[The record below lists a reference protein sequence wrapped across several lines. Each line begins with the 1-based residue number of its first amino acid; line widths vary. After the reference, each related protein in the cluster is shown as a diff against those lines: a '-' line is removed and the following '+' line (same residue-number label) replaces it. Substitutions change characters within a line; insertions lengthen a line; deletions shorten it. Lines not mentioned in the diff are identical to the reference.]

1 MLTRWRSKAGLKA
14 SYGLRAFF
22 LYIVI
27 LGFLSWFILDHA
39 VERLNDGMRQAAES
53 VMVDG
58 VNILAS
64 LIETQIEKSS
74 DLNVSLIEKVLA
86 TAKERRFLA
95 TIYQVDKVRMESD
108 LYITDSVGKVVYD
121 STGKDIGNNFSNWR
135 DVYLTLNGQYGART
149 SFTTTDTKTGAPKAM
164 VVAAPLFFQ
173 DTLVGSVSL
182 VQPIQSLESH
192 LDTET
197 AELRKTMYLATGI
210 ALLVGFVLSILFSRS
225 INKIVNYAD
234 SMANGI
240 EVQQPQLLDQRLS
253 DLAESVRNLRLQL
266 DGKEYVEQYV
276 HSLTHELKTPITS
289 VRGSVE
295 LLFEDLPEQDKRNFL
310 ANIQTSNDRM
320 ARLVDRML
328 SLAKLESQKNPIEV
342 SSFDIVSTTN
352 RIIQERETL
361 LMDKQLTTSVTGPET
376 YNIKGDR
383 VLLAQAIANVL
394 DNAIHFCHSGSTIHL
409 NLRSKGD
416 MVVCDVK
423 NTGPTI
429 PDWALSKV
437 FDRFFSLPA
446 NSSQSHSHKSTGL
459 GLSFVREIMAR
470 HQGTVTITNIDTG
483 VKTSLSWQ
491 QIN

>member
-1 MLTRWRSKAGLKA
+1 MTQSFNSMLTRWRSKVGLKA

-173 DTLVGSVSL
+173 D
-182 VQPIQSLESH
+182 
-192 LDTET
+192 
-197 AELRKTMYLATGI
+197 R
-210 ALLVGFVLSILFSRS
+210 
-225 INKIVNYAD
+225 
-234 SMANGI
+234 
-240 EVQQPQLLDQRLS
+240 
-253 DLAESVRNLRLQL
+253 
-266 DGKEYVEQYV
+266 
-276 HSLTHELKTPITS
+276 
-289 VRGSVE
+289 
-295 LLFEDLPEQDKRNFL
+295 
-310 ANIQTSNDRM
+310 
-320 ARLVDRML
+320 
-328 SLAKLESQKNPIEV
+328 
-342 SSFDIVSTTN
+342 
-352 RIIQERETL
+352 
-361 LMDKQLTTSVTGPET
+361 
-376 YNIKGDR
+376 
-383 VLLAQAIANVL
+383 
-394 DNAIHFCHSGSTIHL
+394 
-409 NLRSKGD
+409 
-416 MVVCDVK
+416 
-423 NTGPTI
+423 
-429 PDWALSKV
+429 
-437 FDRFFSLPA
+437 
-446 NSSQSHSHKSTGL
+446 
-459 GLSFVREIMAR
+459 
-470 HQGTVTITNIDTG
+470 
-483 VKTSLSWQ
+483 
-491 QIN
+491 